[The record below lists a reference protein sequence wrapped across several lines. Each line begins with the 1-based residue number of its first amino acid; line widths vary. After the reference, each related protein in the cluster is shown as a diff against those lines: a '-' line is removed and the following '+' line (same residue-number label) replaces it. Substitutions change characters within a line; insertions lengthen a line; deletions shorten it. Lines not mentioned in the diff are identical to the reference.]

1 MTFKRVFCL
10 IIQQVPQGVVCIV
23 VIPIHRTGT
32 QDATSYYSGVDV
44 SYKSCYSA
52 LNSLSF

>member
-10 IIQQVPQGVVCIV
+10 IIQQVPQGVVCII

-32 QDATSYYSGVDV
+32 QYATSYYRGVDV